1 MHCRQMG
8 VPQMAH
14 FPVAG
19 TVRCFAQNF
28 PEAEG
33 AGGIGSAGFCSCE
46 IFKRAAGGG
55 TDAMDGAG
63 ASSGNDWLAACSAS
77 SSRISWLTYSDES
90 NPQFGQTKRTGFRA
104 ISGVISKLYFVPQE
118 HWIFMH

>member
-1 MHCRQMG
+1 MG

-28 PEAEG
+28 LEVEV
-33 AGGIGSAGFCSCE
+33 AGGGGSGGFASCE
-46 IFKRAAGGG
+46 IFRRGDGGV
-55 TDAMDGAG
+55 DAMDVAG

-77 SSRISWLTYSDES
+77 SSRTSWLTYSDES
-90 NPQFGQTKRTGFRA
+90 SPQFGQTKRTGFCA
-104 ISGVISKLYFVPQE
+104 ISGVTSNLYFVPQE
-118 HWIFMH
+118 HWIFMALGLWV